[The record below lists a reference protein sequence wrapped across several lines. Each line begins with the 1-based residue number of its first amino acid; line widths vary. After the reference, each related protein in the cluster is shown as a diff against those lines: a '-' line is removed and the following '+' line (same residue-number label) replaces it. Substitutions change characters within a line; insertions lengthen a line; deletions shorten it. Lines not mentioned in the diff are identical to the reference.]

1 MERILSNEITGRP
14 REQVL
19 ALAAAILAAVLGIIT
34 SCFLFVQ
41 QGTDEIQPIALF
53 GQSGAAAIVL
63 TLLLLERS
71 RCVYHSRTE
80 EELPGCTCKR
90 VQGCSGKHKIS
101 LVAYVCGTLFG
112 VSANV
117 LGVMREIWEN
127 EFKISEK
134 GNEERKTLPWYLSAE
149 INFALLSLS
158 FFVAFPCF
166 FYLQWYDLENLRRTI
181 LLKPGR
187 SRMGPQVEV
196 ASH

>member
-1 MERILSNEITGRP
+1 MKQNLSNENTDRP

-19 ALAAAILAAVLGIIT
+19 ALAAAILTVLLGIIT
-34 SCFLFVQ
+34 CCFLFAA
-41 QGTDEIQPIALF
+41 QGTDETQPTMEF
-53 GQSGAAAIVL
+53 GQSSGAMTFL

-90 VQGCSGKHKIS
+90 VQGCNRKHKIS
-101 LVAYVCGTLFG
+101 LVAYVCGVLFG
-112 VSANV
+112 VSASV
-117 LGVMREIWEN
+117 LGVMRNIWEA

-134 GNEERKTLPWYLSAE
+134 GSQERKTLPWYLSHE
-149 INFALLSLS
+149 LNFAIISLSL
-158 FFVAFPCF
+158 FVAFPCF

-181 LLKPGR
+181 LLKPGG

-196 ASH
+196 GAT